1 MKALVFAA
9 KDQAQVVELEQP
21 SIGPDEV
28 LIRSHAV
35 GICHSDFELLEGR
48 YIIPFSYPITPGHE
62 WAGEVVETGAAV
74 NGLRPGDRVV
84 GECVVGP
91 LGATTSDSTSAAPP
105 LNTSRPRGEWLHKV
119 PESLDYTKSA
129 LVEPFSVAYHA
140 VRCLGGVDPSDTIAV
155 LAADR
160 SACSLYSRPRRTKRE
175 SSRSNHKP
183 VVGRSR
189 SDSGRPMPSIR
200 PRPTFAILSP
210 RSRTDVA
217 STRSSRLRPRRR
229 WRSP

>member
-91 LGATTSDSTSAAPP
+91 AGRDHFGFNISGAAAEYFKAK
-105 LNTSRPRGEWLHKV
+105 G
-119 PESLDYTKSA
+119 
-129 LVEPFSVAYHA
+129 
-140 VRCLGGVDPSDTIAV
+140 
-155 LAADR
+155 
-160 SACSLYSRPRRTKRE
+160 
-175 SSRSNHKP
+175 
-183 VVGRSR
+183 
-189 SDSGRPMPSIR
+189 
-200 PRPTFAILSP
+200 
-210 RSRTDVA
+210 
-217 STRSSRLRPRRR
+217 
-229 WRSP
+229 